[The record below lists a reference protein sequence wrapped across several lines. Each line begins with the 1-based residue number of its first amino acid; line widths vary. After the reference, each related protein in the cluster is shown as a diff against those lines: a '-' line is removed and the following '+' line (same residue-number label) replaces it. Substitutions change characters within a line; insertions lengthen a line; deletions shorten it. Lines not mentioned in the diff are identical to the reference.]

1 MELGEK
7 IATLDEIA
15 AGIEAEVMQ
24 LRAATGPLSQALT
37 EAIFQMGQAQKA
49 LRIEHYPNAL
59 WVKELRNALEQVHR
73 VAQHERHLA
82 LLAKMVRKH
91 GEGN

>member
-24 LRAATGPLSQALT
+24 LKAATRPLSQALT
-37 EAIFQMGQAQKA
+37 EAIYQMGQAQRA
-49 LRIEHYPNAL
+49 LGIEHYPNAL
-59 WVKELRNALEQVHR
+59 WVKDLRKALEQVH
-73 VAQHERHLA
+73 QFGQQERNLA